1 MSIEMTGED
10 REAVLSHSRR
20 YYARRAYYYDLVA
33 QRTRVD
39 KETKRDLDFIEAAFK
54 AHAARPVAKV
64 LDVACGGGRHI
75 VGLAKRGYECTGSDY
90 SIERVE
96 VAKARAKREGVTLTL
111 KQGDATKLPNGDRFD
126 AVLALYILFLLP
138 SDEDIKRCLKGIREV
153 LSPGG
158 VLICN
163 IYNPFTR
170 SRKELMELLDRGTFV
185 DEMEAPGIRIREV
198 NKLEDFDPVHGVLWA
213 DEVAVVE
220 APDGRH
226 VFRDRERYRLLTFWD
241 VKRYL
246 EDAGFKEVVPYAD
259 WKVEQKGKPKAEQI
273 VFVAQ

>member
-1 MSIEMTGED
+1 MTKGE
-10 REAVLSHSRR
+10 RKAVLNHSRR
-20 YYARRAYYYDLVA
+20 YYARRAHYYDLIA

-39 KETKRDLDFIEAAFK
+39 KGTERELDFVESAFK
-54 AHAARPVAKV
+54 THSARPVKKV

-75 VGLAKRGYECTGSDY
+75 VGLAKRGYECTGYDFTA
-90 SIERVE
+90 ERVT
-96 VAKARAKREGVTLTL
+96 AARARAKRLGVSITL
-111 KQGDATKLPNGDRFD
+111 KQGDATRLPKGDRFD

-138 SDEDIKRCLKGIREV
+138 SDEDIKKCLKGIRES

-170 SRKELMELLDRGTFV
+170 SRKELMELLDRGTFL
-185 DEMEAPGIRIREV
+185 DEVQARGIHIMEV
-198 NKLEDFDPVHGVLWA
+198 NKLKDFDPVEGVVWS
-213 DEVAVVE
+213 DEIAVVE

-226 VFRDRERYRLLTFWD
+226 IFRDKERYRMLTFWD

-246 EDAGFKEVVPYAD
+246 EDAGFKEVVPYAG
-259 WKVEQKGKPKAEQI
+259 WKVEHKRKSEAEQI
-273 VFVAQ
+273 VFVAR